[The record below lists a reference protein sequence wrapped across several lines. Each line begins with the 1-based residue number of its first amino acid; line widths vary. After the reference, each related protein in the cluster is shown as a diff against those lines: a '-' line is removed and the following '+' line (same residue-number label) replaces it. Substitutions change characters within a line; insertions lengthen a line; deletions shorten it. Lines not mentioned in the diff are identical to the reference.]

1 MKDKIEAKIEAHV
14 RSFLK
19 KDAIDYADY
28 QILAAELTRIAQK
41 EQAEKWEA
49 EKEKRS
55 EEMIK
60 TLSSIW
66 K

>member
-14 RSFLK
+14 RSILK